1 VSSPVEEFKLQFQ
14 QLLPGNRP
22 PRASLEEL
30 STFTRQFA
38 AMLDAGI
45 PLYRALNFFTE
56 SLEDKGLRRILEDV
70 CQKVHSGVYL
80 SRALRSYPRV
90 FSEVYC
96 SLVETGERSGQLQD
110 LLNRLA
116 DLLEKNLK
124 MQKKLISTFTYPAI
138 LFLVSMASVCF
149 FVFFLLPMIQPM
161 FDSMKIALP
170 WPTRL
175 LLATRTLLLP
185 TLIVGAMGLFLL
197 WAARPWLRA
206 FLRQRPGMQAQ
217 LSRLPMELPILGTL
231 LQKMATTRILY
242 AMTTMLESGMPMV
255 DAMSRATAVAGNVW
269 VSQQMTAAR
278 RDMVEGMNLGEAL
291 ARNVEIF
298 PRAAVYLISVGE
310 ETGGLT
316 DMLRYAARIYDE
328 EVELAMTDL
337 AALLEPLLMAG
348 MGLVV
353 GFIVISAILP
363 TLQLIRNF

>member
-1 VSSPVEEFKLQFQ
+1 
-14 QLLPGNRP
+14 
-22 PRASLEEL
+22 
-30 STFTRQFA
+30 
-38 AMLDAGI
+38 MLDAGI
-45 PLYRALNFFTE
+45 PLYRALNFFTD

-70 CQKVHSGVYL
+70 CQRVHSGVYL
-80 SRALRSYPRV
+80 SRALRNYPRV

-116 DLLEKNLK
+116 DLLEKNLRMK
-124 MQKKLISTFTYPAI
+124 KKLVATFTYPAI
-138 LFLVSMASVCF
+138 LFLVSMASVFF

-175 LLATRTLLLP
+175 LLATRTLLMP
-185 TLIVGAMGLFLL
+185 TLIGGGLALFLL

-206 FLRQRPGMQAQ
+206 LLRRRPGLESQ
-217 LSRLPMELPILGTL
+217 LSRLPMEIPILGTV

-242 AMTTMLESGMPMV
+242 ALATMLDAGMPMV
-255 DAMSRATAVAGNVW
+255 DAMSRATAVSGNVW
-269 VSQQMTAAR
+269 VAEQMTATR

-291 ARNVEIF
+291 AKNVEIF
-298 PRAAVYLISVGE
+298 PRAAVYLITVGE

-316 DMLRYAARIYDE
+316 DMVRHAARIYDE
-328 EVELAMTDL
+328 EVELALTDL

-348 MGLVV
+348 MGVV
-353 GFIVISAILP
+353 IGFIVISAILP